1 MRHSPHRGF
10 AFALPARRSYL
21 NIAKGRENVTIDWTT
36 RKIGE
41 APLLI
46 AVPDRADRPLPTV
59 LWFHG
64 LSVDKETHRKELER
78 IAGAGFLAVGV
89 DAAGHGERRL
99 ADLDARIDESRE
111 ETIRFMLGLVEET
124 AREVPSIVCALA
136 AEGLADGDRVA
147 LVGIS
152 MGGYLV
158 YRALMEEPA
167 PRAAVAILGSPE
179 WPDGDSPHRHL
190 DAFRRV
196 ALLSITAENDEN
208 VPPAAA
214 RELHRTLGEGERTRY
229 VELPGAVHLMGEPD
243 WERTMDETLRWLALH
258 NR

>member
-1 MRHSPHRGF
+1 MP
-10 AFALPARRSYL
+10 
-21 NIAKGRENVTIDWTT
+21 IDWIT
-36 RKIGE
+36 RRIGD
-41 APLLI
+41 APLLL
-46 AVPDRADRPLPTV
+46 ATPAGANPPLPTV

-99 ADLDARIDESRE
+99 PDLDARIDVSRE

-124 AREVPSIVCALA
+124 AREVPGIVTALVD
-136 AEGLADGDRVA
+136 EGLADARRVA

-152 MGGYLV
+152 MGGYVV
-158 YRALMEEPA
+158 YRALLEDP
-167 PRAAVAILGSPE
+167 PVRAAVAILGSRE
-179 WPDGDSPHRHL
+179 WPRADSPHHRL

-208 VPPAAA
+208 VPPGPA
-214 RELHRTLGEGERTRY
+214 RELHRGLGESERARY
-229 VELPGAVHLMGEPD
+229 VELAGAVHLMGEED
-243 WERTMDETLRWLALH
+243 WERTMDEMLRWLALH
-258 NR
+258 VG

>member
-1 MRHSPHRGF
+1 MRIEWMT
-10 AFALPARRSYL
+10 RR
-21 NIAKGRENVTIDWTT
+21 T
-36 RKIGE
+36 GE
-41 APLLI
+41 APLLL
-46 AVPDRADRPLPTV
+46 AVPAGVAEPMPAV

-78 IAGAGFLAVGV
+78 IADAGFLAVGV

-99 ADLDARIDESRE
+99 PDLDARIDVSRE
-111 ETIRFMLGLVEET
+111 ETIRFMLGLVDET
-124 AREVPSIVCALA
+124 AREVPGIVRALVE
-136 AEGLADGDRVA
+136 EGFADPERVA

-158 YRALMEEPA
+158 YRALLEEPA

-179 WPDGDSPHRHL
+179 WPEGDSPHRHP
-190 DAFRRV
+190 DALRRV

-214 RELHRTLGEGERTRY
+214 RELHRRLGEGERTRY
-229 VELPGAVHLMGEPD
+229 VELPGAVHLMGEAD
-243 WERTMDETLRWLALH
+243 WERTMEEMLGWLAIH

>member
-1 MRHSPHRGF
+1 MPIEWRN
-10 AFALPARRSYL
+10 RS
-21 NIAKGRENVTIDWTT
+21 AGA
-36 RKIGE
+36 
-41 APLLI
+41 APLLL
-46 AVPDRADRPLPTV
+46 AVPGGVRAPMPAV

-78 IAGAGFLAVGV
+78 IAEAGFLAVGV

-99 ADLDARIDESRE
+99 PELDARIDVSRE

-124 AREVPSIVCALA
+124 AREVPGIVAALVE
-136 AEGLADGDRVA
+136 EGLADAGRIA

-152 MGGYLV
+152 MGGYLL
-158 YRALMEEPA
+158 YRALLEEPP

-179 WPDGDSPHRHL
+179 WPQRDSPHHHL

-208 VPPAAA
+208 VPPGPA
-214 RELHRTLGEGERTRY
+214 RELHRRLHESERARY
-229 VELPGAVHLMGEPD
+229 VELPGAVHLMGEAD
-243 WERTMDETLRWLALH
+243 WEKVMAEMLRWLAHHL
-258 NR
+258 R

>member
-1 MRHSPHRGF
+1 MPV
-10 AFALPARRSYL
+10 
-21 NIAKGRENVTIDWTT
+21 EWTT
-36 RKIGE
+36 RRAGG
-41 APLLI
+41 APLLL
-46 AVPDRADRPLPTV
+46 AHPGTSAPLPTV

-99 ADLDARIDESRE
+99 PDLDARIDVSRE

-124 AREVPSIVCALA
+124 AREVPGIVKALVE
-136 AEGLADGDRVA
+136 EGLADAERVA

-158 YRALMEEPA
+158 YRALLEESPV
-167 PRAAVAILGSPE
+167 RAAVAILGSPE
-179 WPDGDSPHRHL
+179 WPRPDSPHHQL

-208 VPPAAA
+208 VPPGPA
-214 RELHRTLGEGERTRY
+214 RELHRRLGESERAHY
-229 VELPGAVHLMGEPD
+229 VELPGAVHLICEDD
-243 WERTMDETLRWLALH
+243 WERTMEEMLRWLALH
-258 NR
+258 LA